1 MLPDT
6 VASSHIWLLSTLNG
20 DTVTRELNFEGHLK
34 SDFNLNGT
42 YICHYSPTEFSV
54 MENRYGSSKDLTKR
68 KQGWK

>member
-34 SDFNLNGT
+34 SDFNLNGHI
-42 YICHYSPTEFSV
+42 YMS
-54 MENRYGSSKDLTKR
+54 L
-68 KQGWK
+68 